1 MKNKNVVVIGGG
13 TGSFTALSGLKKHP
27 VNLTAIIT
35 TMDSGGSSGRLRD
48 ELGVLPPGDIRKCL
62 VALSTSPRTLRTLFN
77 YRFTEGELKGH
88 TLGNI
93 LLSGLEKTTGD
104 LGKAVKV
111 AEKILRIQGK
121 VVPVTLDRTELCV
134 ELIDGNV
141 IKGETHIDVLDKQ
154 VKRERI
160 KKAFLEGDVKANPD
174 AIKSLEEADAIVI
187 GPGDL
192 YTSIIPNLLVPG
204 ISEAIKKSKASK
216 IFVMNIMTKRGQTT
230 DYKAADH
237 IEDLEKYIGKDV
249 VDVVLVNG
257 EKPTKKTL
265 AWYGEYEEK
274 PVENDLNGRFKIVSA
289 DLIKEA
295 LISDNSSD
303 ELRRGII
310 RHHPAKLAE
319 ELLKVINSDQLQK

>member
-1 MKNKNVVVIGGG
+1 MKNKNIIVIGGG
-13 TGSFTALSGLKKHP
+13 TGSFTALTGLKKHP
-27 VNLTAIIT
+27 VNLTAIVT

-48 ELGVLPPGDIRKCL
+48 ELGVLPPGDIRQCL

-77 YRFTEGELKGH
+77 YRFTEGNLKGH

-134 ELIDGNV
+134 ELADGEI
-141 IKGETHIDVLDKQ
+141 IKGETHIDVVEKQ
-154 VKRERI
+154 IKRARI
-160 KKAFLEGDVKANPD
+160 KRAFLDDEVKPSMD

-204 ISEAIKKSKASK
+204 ITDAIKKSKAIK
-216 IFVMNIMTKRGQTT
+216 IFVMNIMTKHGQTT
-230 DYKAADH
+230 NYKASDH
-237 IEDLEKYIGKDV
+237 VKDLEEYIGKGV
-249 VDVVLVNG
+249 LNVVLVNNK
-257 EKPTKKTL
+257 KPTKKTL
-265 AWYGEYEEK
+265 AWYEEYEEK
-274 PVENDLNGRFKIVSA
+274 PVENDLGERSKVINA

-295 LISDNSSD
+295 IISDNLSD

-310 RHHPAKLAE
+310 RHHPAKLADQ
-319 ELLKVINSDQLQK
+319 LLKIINSDQAQK

>member
-48 ELGVLPPGDIRKCL
+48 ELGVLPPGDIRQCL
-62 VALSTSPRTLRTLFN
+62 VALSTSPRTLRSLFN
-77 YRFTEGELKGH
+77 YRFTDGDLKGH

-121 VVPVTLDRTELCV
+121 VVPVTIDRAELCV
-134 ELIDGNV
+134 ELSDGEI

-154 VKRERI
+154 VKRSVI
-160 KKAFLEGDVKANPD
+160 KRAFLDDEVKPNPD
-174 AIKSLEEADAIVI
+174 AIESLEEANAIVI

-204 ISEAIKKSKASK
+204 ITEAINNSSAIK
-216 IFVMNIMTKRGQTT
+216 IFVMNIMTKHGQTT
-230 DYKAADH
+230 NYKASDH
-237 IEDLEKYIGKDV
+237 IQDLEKYLGKGVLDV
-249 VDVVLVNG
+249 ILINNK
-257 EKPTKKTL
+257 KPTKKTL
-265 AWYGEYEEK
+265 AWYEEYEEK
-274 PVENDLNGRFKIVSA
+274 PVENDLGNDMIVVNA

-295 LISDNSSD
+295 IISENSSD

-310 RHHPAKLAE
+310 RHHPAKLADA
-319 ELLKVINSDQLQK
+319 LLEIVNKRNA

>member
-1 MKNKNVVVIGGG
+1 MKNKNIVVIGGG

-27 VNLTAIIT
+27 VNLTAIVT

-48 ELGVLPPGDIRKCL
+48 ELGVLPPGDIRQCL
-62 VALSTSPRTLRTLFN
+62 VALSTSPRTLRSLFN
-77 YRFTEGELKGH
+77 YRFTEGDLKGH

-104 LGKAVKV
+104 LGKAIKV

-134 ELIDGNV
+134 ELTDGNI
-141 IKGETHIDVLDKQ
+141 IKGETHIDVLEKQ
-154 VKRERI
+154 VKRPKI
-160 KKAFLEGDVKANPD
+160 KRAFLEEEVKASPD
-174 AIKSLEEADAIVI
+174 ALSSLEEADAIVI

-204 ISEAIKKSKASK
+204 ISEEIKKSKATK
-216 IFVMNIMTKRGQTT
+216 IFVMNIMTKHGQTT
-230 DYKAADH
+230 DYKASDH
-237 IEDLEKYIGKDV
+237 IKDLEQYIGENIL
-249 VDVVLVNG
+249 DVVLVNG
-257 EKPTKKTL
+257 KRPTKKTL
-265 AWYGEYEEK
+265 SWYEDYGEK
-274 PVENDLNGRFKIVSA
+274 PVENDLEGRFNIVNA

-295 LISDNSSD
+295 IISDNSSD

-310 RHHPAKLAE
+310 RHHPAKLADQ
-319 ELLKVINSDQLQK
+319 LLKIINSDQIQE